1 MVMIFKDT
9 ECLLFDM
16 DGVILDNTY
25 DNNFWQNQ
33 IPSVLAKKRQIS
45 FEDAK
50 RLAIQIFNY
59 KKNSKDWYDL
69 DYWSNIL
76 GIDIVKEKKSELS
89 VSKIKIKDGVI
100 DVLIELKNRG
110 MKLFLVTNAHRKTL
124 DLKLEKYP
132 LHKYFDEAIS
142 AHDFNYIKEDIQFWY
157 LLRNY
162 LNIDYNETI
171 LVEDTMTNI
180 QSARHSKLRSLYVT
194 HSEYSGDEWVKPIE
208 CFSKLISCL
217 D

>member
-1 MVMIFKDT
+1 M
-9 ECLLFDM
+9 
-16 DGVILDNTY
+16 
-25 DNNFWQNQ
+25 
-33 IPSVLAKKRQIS
+33 
-45 FEDAK
+45 
-50 RLAIQIFNY
+50 
-59 KKNSKDWYDL
+59 
-69 DYWSNIL
+69 
-76 GIDIVKEKKSELS
+76 KEKKSELS

-194 HSEYSGDEWVKPIE
+194 PGEYSGDEWIKPIE
-208 CFSKLISCL
+208 CFSKLMSCL
-217 D
+217 DE

>member
-1 MVMIFKDT
+1 MKNFLI
-9 ECLLFDM
+9 DM
-16 DGVILDNTY
+16 DGVLLDIAY
-25 DNNFWQNQ
+25 DNFFWQKHVPQ
-33 IPSVLAKKRQIS
+33 IYANEKGCDIDQ
-45 FEDAK
+45 
-50 RLAIQIFNY
+50 AIKITHTLFRY
-59 KKNSKDWYDL
+59 KKGSRDWYDL

-194 HSEYSGDEWVKPIE
+194 HSEYKGDEWVKPIE
-208 CFSKLISCL
+208 CFSKLMSCL

>member
-1 MVMIFKDT
+1 M
-9 ECLLFDM
+9 
-16 DGVILDNTY
+16 
-25 DNNFWQNQ
+25 
-33 IPSVLAKKRQIS
+33 
-45 FEDAK
+45 
-50 RLAIQIFNY
+50 
-59 KKNSKDWYDL
+59 
-69 DYWSNIL
+69 
-76 GIDIVKEKKSELS
+76 
-89 VSKIKIKDGVI
+89 
-100 DVLIELKNRG
+100 LIELKNRG
-110 MKLFLVTNAHRKTL
+110 VKLFLVTNAHRKTL

-194 HSEYSGDEWVKPIE
+194 HSEYSEDEWVKPIE
-208 CFSKLISCL
+208 CFSKFIPCL